1 MGLNLTGSDEL
12 STILE
17 AVSFQDG
24 GSSLPG
30 WCEEGQPRVMR
41 YGISAAALVERDAR
55 LLLVN
60 HREAGRYDFW
70 LPPGGRLEGNESIMD
85 CARRET
91 FEETGLV
98 VEPDRILYVQE
109 FVDLGYHFVK
119 FFILCSGF
127 SGELTLRNRDADESW
142 LVDVAF
148 FSQQEMQGM
157 DVLPPVLE
165 GQFWADLAAGLP
177 QARYLGLETIED

>member
-1 MGLNLTGSDEL
+1 
-12 STILE
+12 
-17 AVSFQDG
+17 
-24 GSSLPG
+24 
-30 WCEEGQPRVMR
+30 MR
-41 YGISAAALVERDAR
+41 YGISAAALVVRDDR

-60 HREAGRYDFW
+60 HREADRYDFW
-70 LPPGGRLEGNESIMD
+70 LPPGGRLEGGESILD

-109 FVDLGYHFVK
+109 FVEPGYHFVK

-127 SGELTLRNRDADESW
+127 SGELTLSNRDADESW

-157 DVLPPVLE
+157 HVHPAILK
-165 GQFWADLAAGLP
+165 GQFWADLAAGP
-177 QARYLGLETIED
+177 ARARYLGLEAIED